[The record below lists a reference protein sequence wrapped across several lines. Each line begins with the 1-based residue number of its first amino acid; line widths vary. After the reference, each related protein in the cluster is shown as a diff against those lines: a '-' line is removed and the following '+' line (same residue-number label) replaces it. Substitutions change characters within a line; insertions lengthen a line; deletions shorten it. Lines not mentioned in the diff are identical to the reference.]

1 MTPPC
6 HPEGAR
12 AKRFAT
18 EGSLSRQGS
27 NSLGWTAI
35 PQSLRSFRMTRLG
48 AIALILGCGIGGKS
62 PTPPTSNHYDL
73 GKAATSADVAA
84 RDVDVGPD
92 GAGLP
97 AGSGTVVQ
105 GTAIYAA
112 QCASCHGERGE
123 GKPPLYPRLI
133 GRDSIAEGFPFGKDA
148 RFVKTIGNYWPYATT
163 VFDYVRRAMPQMTPG
178 SLTNDQVYAVTA
190 YLLAANRVIPMT
202 ATLDSASLS
211 AVKMPYVDRFV
222 RDDRRGGR
230 EVK

>member
-1 MTPPC
+1 MPR
-6 HPEGAR
+6 GAMVVVVVIGVAAACR
-12 AKRFAT
+12 DG
-18 EGSLSRQGS
+18 GSSSTGSSR
-27 NSLGWTAI
+27 
-35 PQSLRSFRMTRLG
+35 P
-48 AIALILGCGIGGKS
+48 
-62 PTPPTSNHYDL
+62 YDL
-73 GKAATSADVAA
+73 GKPATSADVAA

-97 AGSGTVVQ
+97 PGSGSVVE
-105 GTAIYAA
+105 GVSIYAQ

-123 GKPPLYPRLI
+123 GKTPLYPRLV
-133 GRDSIAEGFPFGKDA
+133 GRDSIAEGFPFGKDP

-163 VFDYVRRAMPQMTPG
+163 VFDYVRRAMPQMSPG

-202 ATLDSASLS
+202 ATLDSATIV
-211 AVKMPYVDRFV
+211 AVKMPYADRFV

>member
-1 MTPPC
+1 
-6 HPEGAR
+6 
-12 AKRFAT
+12 
-18 EGSLSRQGS
+18 
-27 NSLGWTAI
+27 
-35 PQSLRSFRMTRLG
+35 MTRGVAVALAVIAACGRMRESPVAQTNRHYALG
-48 AIALILGCGIGGKS
+48 
-62 PTPPTSNHYDL
+62 TP
-73 GKAATSADVAA
+73 ATSADIAA

-97 AGSGTVVQ
+97 KGSGTVIE
-105 GTAIYAA
+105 GTSIYAT

-123 GKPPLYPRLI
+123 GKLPLYPRLI
-133 GRDSIAEGFPFGKDA
+133 GRDSLTEGFPFGKDP

-190 YLLAANRVIPMT
+190 YLLAANRIIPMT
-202 ATLDSASLS
+202 ATLDSASLA
-211 AVKMPYVDRFV
+211 AVKMPYADRFV

>member
-1 MTPPC
+1 M
-6 HPEGAR
+6 
-12 AKRFAT
+12 KRRRCLAA
-18 EGSLSRQGS
+18 GSVSV
-27 NSLGWTAI
+27 
-35 PQSLRSFRMTRLG
+35 
-48 AIALILGCGIGGKS
+48 IALVVAACRGGDGVSVAQSSRHYELGR
-62 PTPPTSNHYDL
+62 
-73 GKAATSADVAA
+73 AATSAEVAA

-97 AGSGTVVQ
+97 AGSGTVAQ
-105 GTAIYAA
+105 GAALYAA

-133 GRDSIAEGFPFGKDA
+133 GRDSIAEGFPFGKDP
-148 RFVKTIGNYWPYATT
+148 RLVKTIGNYWPYATT

-202 ATLDSASLS
+202 ASLDSASLV
-211 AVKMPYVDRFV
+211 AVKMPYADRFV

-230 EVK
+230 VVK